1 VAFCFLQE
9 AVNAQPKLSALMKR
23 NNQSMKNEKSTRIRN
38 GITIMLIVVGILLCI
53 ISLAAEFLGLDRTPG
68 FGMIQMFE
76 LLVGITM
83 LTLAT
88 FIYLYKLGQQER
100 HSLQADIGIRL
111 AATGL
116 VFAYIAGLADLFG
129 IGTHPHPDY
138 ERPFV
143 GWLQLGG
150 LGVGIVSILLGLLLF
165 YTSCRVQTSSSME
178 FIVNGNGNETS

>member
-1 VAFCFLQE
+1 
-9 AVNAQPKLSALMKR
+9 
-23 NNQSMKNEKSTRIRN
+23 MKNEKTTKIRN
-38 GITIMLIVVGILLCI
+38 TVTITLAVFGISLCA

-83 LTLAT
+83 LTLAL
-88 FIYLYKLGQQER
+88 FIYLHKMGQNESR
-100 HSLQADIGIRL
+100 SLQADIGVRL

-116 VFAYIAGLADLFG
+116 VFAYIAGMADLFG
-129 IGTHPHPDY
+129 IGTHPHPDF

-150 LGVGIVSILLGLLLF
+150 LGLGILSILIGLLLF
-165 YTSCRVQTSSSME
+165 YTSRRVQPSSSME
-178 FIVNGNGNETS
+178 FIVNG